1 MEQQIEISPEPQAE
15 LVPAIPGLN
24 PVESHED
31 GCSCEHDSSA
41 DIKESGSSVENY
53 GNGENGPDPAS
64 TDSTGQSEEKN
75 NSVLLPQGEQ
85 CSQEQNQQIKEEP
98 MQDTVQGPA
107 PAAQDSQGMTETQS
121 GQSAGSVASG
131 QTPQQPQQDA
141 GQTPQPQQQA
151 PPQAQP
157 QQAMP
162 QAQPQQEM
170 PQAQPQQAMPQAQPQ
185 QEMPQAQPQQ
195 EMPQAQH
202 QATVDPAAYA
212 AWQQAMWQQQMAAA
226 QAQAMQ
232 PGYPYMPPH
241 VAADPGMAQDSSAN
255 KHHPKHDAHKY
266 GQIVQMAEKFVNGEA
281 DLSDVVNGISLLENQ
296 DSQFWRGLL
305 VGGVATLVLT
315 SDQVKNG
322 MAKLFQ
328 SGEADE

>member
-15 LVPAIPGLN
+15 LVPAIPGSNL
-24 PVESHED
+24 VESHED
-31 GCSCEHDSSA
+31 GCSCEHDSNAEASSCEHDSIA
-41 DIKESGSSVENY
+41 DIKGSGSSVENC
-53 GNGENGPDPAS
+53 GNSENEPGPAS
-64 TDSTGQSEEKN
+64 TDSTDQPEEKN
-75 NSVLLPQGEQ
+75 NSVLLHQGEQ

-151 PPQAQP
+151 PPQAQS
-157 QQAMP
+157 QQVMP
-162 QAQPQQEM
+162 QAQPQ
-170 PQAQPQQAMPQAQPQ
+170 
-185 QEMPQAQPQQ
+185 
-195 EMPQAQH
+195 

-212 AWQQAMWQQQMAAA
+212 AWQQAMWHQQMAAA

-232 PGYPYMPPH
+232 PGYSPH
-241 VAADPGMAQDSSAN
+241 VAADPGTAPDSSTN
-255 KHHPKHDAHKY
+255 SHHPKHDAHKY

-328 SGEADE
+328 RSEADE